1 MYLELCWDYELW
13 RFEPEVVVDSHKDE
27 DGKDHGVV
35 AQEGAE
41 LEGRN
46 CCLSTFVCFFK
57 KKVFLPL
64 PGSRA

>member
-46 CCLSTFVCFFK
+46 CCISTFFK
-57 KKVFLPL
+57 KRVFLPL